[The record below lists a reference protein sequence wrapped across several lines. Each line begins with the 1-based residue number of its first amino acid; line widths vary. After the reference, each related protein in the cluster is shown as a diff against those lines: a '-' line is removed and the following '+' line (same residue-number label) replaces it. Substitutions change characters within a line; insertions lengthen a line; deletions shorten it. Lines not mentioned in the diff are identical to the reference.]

1 MNELWEHALLPYNMP
16 LTVLLGLM
24 AVYWVFSLIG
34 AADFDFDFDI
44 DAEAEGD
51 VGSGHHI
58 LGAILKF
65 VNAQDIPIMMVLSFL
80 TLFMWSIS
88 LLANSILNPGHSN
101 LIALGILVVNFIVST
116 LIVKAITQPLRPL
129 FRAIKKD
136 EKHEPLVGAVG
147 IVKSR
152 VIDENYGQISVQ
164 RVQGAPALLNAYLDE
179 GALVRGES
187 VLVLSYDESRKRYLV
202 KSAPELLPVE
212 G

>member
-136 EKHEPLVGAVG
+136 EKHEPLIGAVG

>member
-34 AADFDFDFDI
+34 AADFDFDFDVEA
-44 DAEAEGD
+44 DAEGD

-88 LLANSILNPGHSN
+88 LLANSILNSGHSN

>member
-34 AADFDFDFDI
+34 AADFDFDFDVEA
-44 DAEAEGD
+44 DADGD

-136 EKHEPLVGAVG
+136 EKHEPLIGAVG
-147 IVKSR
+147 VVKSR
-152 VIDENYGQISVQ
+152 VIDENYGQISVP
-164 RVQGAPALLNAYLDE
+164 RAQGAPALLNAYLDE
-179 GALVRGES
+179 GALVRGEP
-187 VLVLSYDESRKRYLV
+187 VLVLSYDDSRKRYLV
-202 KSAPELLPVE
+202 KSTPELLPVE